1 MIMQGIET
9 VHTSECRSLK
19 AILERNAGKT
29 EAVRGR
35 YRIDTDTIY
44 VDASIELGF
53 EYLKD
58 LRNMEDWAHF
68 LRADGEITSDSGSF
82 LDEYNQKVEVSLR
95 THDLNNY
102 YLIEQNFYYPDD
114 DFTQRCPT
122 VIIPCSYA
130 FNDPDAR
137 GFIQHRITFW
147 PIDRSLRRGK
157 LQIQDYGAESMNI
170 KRLLEAKAGNTE
182 TFAKGMSYN
191 PANSKAIAASV

>member
-1 MIMQGIET
+1 
-9 VHTSECRSLK
+9 
-19 AILERNAGKT
+19 
-29 EAVRGR
+29 
-35 YRIDTDTIY
+35 
-44 VDASIELGF
+44 
-53 EYLKD
+53 
-58 LRNMEDWAHF
+58 MEDWAHF
-68 LRADGEITSDSGSF
+68 LRANGEITSDSGSF
-82 LDEYNQKVEVSLR
+82 LDEYDQKVEVSLR

-130 FNDPDAR
+130 FGDPDAQ

-147 PIDRSLRRGK
+147 PVDRSLRRGK

-182 TFAKGMSYN
+182 TFARGMSYE
-191 PANSKAIAASV
+191 PSNSKAIVAST